1 MDTLTTTQ
9 TTQLKH
15 THMKKRVITLMAV
28 ALTLGATTFAQE
40 AEVAAVTEVTE
51 APAEATSGELSIS
64 GSVDVYTRSVIGADV
79 QQAPGSSFA
88 TGQGTGLGMANVVF
102 EKSGEKAGFVADLAF
117 GPKATQAILDT
128 RDNLL
133 NQAYVYWNATDKL
146 TVTMGKF
153 YTFLGYEVIS
163 PTGNF
168 NYTTSY
174 LFSYG
179 PFHQTGIKLDYSITD
194 ELSIMGGVFNQTDVT
209 SDNLNTDPYFGGQ
222 IGYKNDMGGLWLNAI
237 YGNNLEDTTNGVIA
251 GKGLQLDIT
260 TGWDLTDA
268 LYVGLNAST
277 QSFKADAEGSKKSS
291 FSGAAL
297 YIQYALSDNF
307 KLGFRG
313 EQFEVKNFHLDPSD
327 TKISLNSEGNG
338 SVTDLTLSGNIT
350 IGDLTL
356 IPEFRVDMVKDQGKG
371 TEPYTTKGKTDGT
384 NILPQLLLAAVYKF

>member
-1 MDTLTTTQ
+1 
-9 TTQLKH
+9 
-15 THMKKRVITLMAV
+15 MKKRVITLMAV
-28 ALTLGATTFAQE
+28 ALTLGATSFAQE
-40 AEVAAVTEVTE
+40 VEVAAVTEAPVE
-51 APAEATSGELSIS
+51 ASSGELSIS

-88 TGQGTGLGMANVVF
+88 AGQGTGLGMANVVF
-102 EKSGEKAGFVADLAF
+102 EKSGEKTGFVADLAF

-128 RDNLL
+128 RDNFL

-194 ELSIMGGVFNQTDVT
+194 ELSIMGGVFNKTDVT
-209 SDNLNTDPYFGGQ
+209 SDNSNTDPYFGGQ

-237 YGNNLEDTTNGVIA
+237 YGHDQASA
-251 GKGLQLDIT
+251 GNALQLDIT

-268 LYVGLNAST
+268 LYLGLNAST
-277 QSFKADAEGSKKSS
+277 QSLKPDVSGGKTSS

-297 YIQYALSDNF
+297 YVQYALSDNF

-313 EQFEVKNFHLDPSD
+313 EKFDVKNGHLPTALTMIPLDVD
-327 TKISLNSEGNG
+327 GNG

-356 IPEFRVDMVKDQGKG
+356 IPEFRVDMMKDQGKG
-371 TEPYTTKGKTDGT
+371 TETFTTNGGQEGT
-384 NILPQLLLAAVYKF
+384 NVLPQLLLAAVYKF